1 MKELFIRFED
11 SIELALKKFTD
22 TSSNTLIVVNNN
34 NSYLGTISN
43 GDVRK
48 EILKKKKL
56 TRKIKYVFNKNSTF
70 YYINNYHEEEISK
83 SFLENNFDI
92 IPILNNKKK
101 VIKVIKLLDFLKNR
115 TKTNK
120 DKIKKIDKSIKKINV
135 VIMAG
140 GLGTRMAPFTE
151 VLPKPLIPI
160 QGKPVINRIIDNF
173 NEYGLKNL
181 WLTIN
186 FKGQLLKSYLNET
199 KYKKNIKYYEEKR
212 RLGTVGALKF
222 IKKKLSKFFILTNCD
237 TIIKTDY
244 SKVVTFHKK
253 NNFDITIISTLKDF
267 DIPYGVC
274 KIDANN
280 NFINLEEKPNI
291 KMLVNSGMYVMKK
304 NIIDFIPSRKFDMND
319 LLLKLKTAKK
329 KIGVYSVSS
338 DSWIDVGN
346 WEEYHKAIN
355 SFKD

>member
-1 MKELFIRFED
+1 MKELFIQSEKT
-11 SIELALKKFTD
+11 IEYALKKFTE
-22 TSSNTLIVVNNN
+22 TSSNTLIVVNNH

-56 TRKIKYVFNKNSTF
+56 SRKIKYVFNKNSTF
-70 YYINNYHEEEISK
+70 YYVNNYHIEEISK
-83 SFLENNFDI
+83 SFFDNNFDF
-92 IPILNNKKK
+92 IPILNKKKK
-101 VIKVIKLLDFLKNR
+101 VIKVIKFLDFLKNR
-115 TKTNK
+115 TATKK
-120 DKIKKIDKSIKKINV
+120 QVKKIDSSLKKINV

-140 GLGTRMAPFTE
+140 GLGTRMIPFTE

-160 QGKPVINRIIDNF
+160 KGKPIINHIIESF
-173 NEYGLKNL
+173 NNYGLKNL

-199 KYKKNIKYYEEKR
+199 KYKKNIKYFEEKK

-237 TIIKTDY
+237 TIIKTDF
-244 SKVVTFHKK
+244 SKVINFHKK
-253 NNFDITIISTLKDF
+253 NKFDITIISTFKNF

-274 KIDANN
+274 KIDSNN
-280 NFINLEEKPNI
+280 TLIKLEEKPNI
-291 KMLVNSGMYVMKK
+291 KMLVNSGMYIMKK
-304 NIIDFIPSRKFDMND
+304 DLIDFIPSSKFDMND
-319 LLLKLKTAKK
+319 LLSKLKIANK
-329 KIGVYSVSS
+329 KIGVYSVSP

-346 WEEYHKAIN
+346 WGEYHKAIN
-355 SFKD
+355 SFRD